1 MLHLSDPRSD
11 LTEGD
16 MYNKF
21 RSVTVLLAALLAA
34 CSSKEEGAAEGAG
47 EEHGDARDGA
57 IGQDADDGEDGAED
71 DDDAGLDAGGGA
83 SDADASGGF
92 GGGSDGGGASGEGGG
107 PQVEICDGKDND
119 RDGIIDNVDAE
130 KDGVCDCLNIATIG
144 AIGPWSNGGNVFKT
158 WLSMRS
164 PTGAVELANQVLTDE
179 LLSKFQVIV
188 VLHVGNVK
196 IDGNGRSVDAH
207 HEFTADET
215 AALARWV
222 RAGGGLMSTI
232 GYGDENSEVVNAN
245 RLLSPLG
252 MGYSTTKKETDGFVE
267 QWEMHPISEN
277 VKKIRTANG
286 VEPEGPMGMTLAR
299 DGASRVALQVTQAQD
314 GRVAVW
320 GDEWITYDSEW
331 DDKADQQVDRLW
343 LNLLK
348 WLSPPKV
355 CQVMLPPV
363 VLE

>member
-1 MLHLSDPRSD
+1 MKFSMFALLSA
-11 LTEGD
+11 
-16 MYNKF
+16 
-21 RSVTVLLAALLAA
+21 LALAA
-34 CSSKEEGAAEGAG
+34 CSAQEDEAG
-47 EEHGDARDGA
+47 PGTGGDTHDRSDGGTGQGSGDADG
-57 IGQDADDGEDGAED
+57 DADDEDGSDDED
-71 DDDAGLDAGGGA
+71 A
-83 SDADASGGF
+83 SADGTDASGRA
-92 GGGSDGGGASGEGGG
+92 DGGGAAGSDAGSQSGEGGG
-107 PQVEICDGKDND
+107 PELEVCDGKDND
-119 RDGIIDNVDAE
+119 RDGIVDDVDAE

-158 WLSMRS
+158 WLSTRS
-164 PTGAVELANQVLTDE
+164 PTGAVELGDQVLTDA
-179 LLSKFQVIV
+179 LLSHYQVIV

-196 IDGNGRSVDAH
+196 VDGNSRSVEAH
-207 HEFTADET
+207 HEFTADEA

-232 GYGDENSEVVNAN
+232 GYGDENSEVVNVN
-245 RLLSPLG
+245 RLLTPHG
-252 MGYSTTKKETDGFVE
+252 MAYSTTKKATDGFVQ
-267 QWEMHPISEN
+267 QWETHPISEN

-286 VEPEGPMGMTLAR
+286 VEPDGPMGMTLAR

-331 DDKADQQVDRLW
+331 NDTTDQQVDRLW

-355 CQVMLPPV
+355 CQVMLPPI
-363 VLE
+363 VLQ